1 MNSNV
6 SSVDSDDVS
15 ESLDDWEVLE
25 FVSIENN
32 LCWFLH
38 VRWVDN
44 FKDTF
49 EEFTFSVSLGE
60 LMREACVNDNTV
72 EVVDIIGL

>member
-32 LCWFLH
+32 LCWFLV

-44 FKDTF
+44 FKDTL
-49 EEFTFSVSLGE
+49 EEFIASVHTAFTAE
-60 LMREACVNDNTV
+60 LIWE
-72 EVVDIIGL
+72 